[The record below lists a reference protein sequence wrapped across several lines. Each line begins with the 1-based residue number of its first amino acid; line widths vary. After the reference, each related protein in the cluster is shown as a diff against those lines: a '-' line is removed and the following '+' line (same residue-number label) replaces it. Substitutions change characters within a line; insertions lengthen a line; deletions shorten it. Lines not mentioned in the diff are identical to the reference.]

1 MTNNQ
6 KCVILDEKEVQ
17 KCGPQRAKQIQLFP
31 PPFRKPSSNF
41 LHILAESN
49 SSICVYTVFCILN
62 CMKDKIGMKPM
73 LDYMDEYLKIIEFR
87 NPSIKRSVA
96 KAIKKVD
103 IQAIYK
109 EATL

>member
-1 MTNNQ
+1 
-6 KCVILDEKEVQ
+6 
-17 KCGPQRAKQIQLFP
+17 
-31 PPFRKPSSNF
+31 
-41 LHILAESN
+41 
-49 SSICVYTVFCILN
+49 
-62 CMKDKIGMKPM
+62 MKDKIGMKPM